1 MQFANILITLINNQ
15 LGVFKMELTNKDK
28 IALLEGLTIQ
38 IKSSTLNDY
47 YKFEEVV
54 SKWIKSVLNHYT
66 KLNNHEVFARHYGIT
81 QKQASN
87 FIARIPLIKQLEANK

>member
-81 QKQASN
+81 QRQASN
-87 FIARIPLIKQLEANK
+87 FILSVPFNKQLEANK